1 MELLNNMQDK
11 IWKSIFGFFYPV
23 TDCTP
28 LIFIMVTGMAAIL
41 FFFLRRNLLHKTYT
55 LGLFELPFLLS
66 IQYFTEQLPRLH
78 KRVQLALSTTAEI
91 IMQSADY
98 AEEFQ
103 TVSDIQSLSNASI
116 SRYLYYLDNTDIF
129 SGVMPEQL
137 YYHLFKTLK
146 ETRGI
151 FGILQVQ
158 RVSVVLL
165 VVVVLLL
172 ACLLFFN
179 LQKKHYFHGILFI
192 IFGILV
198 FHFNNGA
205 LISMLVFIFLEY
217 AFEQIFPLPSSAE
230 THS

>member
-1 MELLNNMQDK
+1 MEQFLDLKGRRFIGTIFQIYFIRVIYGMMNNMQDK

-116 SRYLYYLDNTDIF
+116 SRY
-129 SGVMPEQL
+129 S
-137 YYHLFKTLK
+137 
-146 ETRGI
+146 
-151 FGILQVQ
+151 
-158 RVSVVLL
+158 
-165 VVVVLLL
+165 
-172 ACLLFFN
+172 
-179 LQKKHYFHGILFI
+179 I
-192 IFGILV
+192 I
-198 FHFNNGA
+198 
-205 LISMLVFIFLEY
+205 
-217 AFEQIFPLPSSAE
+217 
-230 THS
+230 